1 MASSARIVLIE
12 DHAILRDGLRALL
25 EMEPQLQVV
34 GEAGS
39 AAEGARVARSC
50 NPTLVI
56 TDLAMPGGLGLRAI
70 EELRTACPQ
79 VRVLVL
85 TAYCTDEYIHAAL
98 NAGADGYVLKDASRA
113 ELLHAVRAV
122 ISGQKYFSEPV
133 SARLV
138 SSYLR
143 RNDPVTPGCP
153 RITERER
160 QVLTRVA
167 LGETNK
173 RVAMAL
179 RLSIK
184 TIEKH
189 RANLMRKLD
198 LHNTAAVTLFAVR
211 HGMLPA
217 SGTEETQRRETNAA
231 G

>member
-1 MASSARIVLIE
+1 
-12 DHAILRDGLRALL
+12 
-25 EMEPQLQVV
+25 
-34 GEAGS
+34 
-39 AAEGARVARSC
+39 
-50 NPTLVI
+50 
-56 TDLAMPGGLGLRAI
+56 
-70 EELRTACPQ
+70 
-79 VRVLVL
+79 VLVL

-113 ELLHAVRAV
+113 ELMHAVRV
-122 ISGQKYFSEPV
+122 VVSGQKYFSEPV

-138 SSYLR
+138 STYLR
-143 RNDPVTPGCP
+143 RNEPVAAGAP

-211 HGMLPA
+211 NGMLPA
-217 SGTEETQRRETNAA
+217 AEAEEAEPRESNA

>member
-1 MASSARIVLIE
+1 M
-12 DHAILRDGLRALL
+12 
-25 EMEPQLQVV
+25 
-34 GEAGS
+34 
-39 AAEGARVARSC
+39 
-50 NPTLVI
+50 
-56 TDLAMPGGLGLRAI
+56 
-70 EELRTACPQ
+70 
-79 VRVLVL
+79 
-85 TAYCTDEYIHAAL
+85 
-98 NAGADGYVLKDASRA
+98 
-113 ELLHAVRAV
+113 
-122 ISGQKYFSEPV
+122 

-143 RNDPVTPGCP
+143 RNEPVLPGSP
-153 RITERER
+153 HITERER

-211 HGMLPA
+211 NGMLPVGEA
-217 SGTEETQRRETNAA
+217 EEAERPESKAA

>member
-1 MASSARIVLIE
+1 MGPVLKLLFHFSAPFWPAWLANLGCGTGPVTLYWP
-12 DHAILRDGLRALL
+12 ALD
-25 EMEPQLQVV
+25 
-34 GEAGS
+34 
-39 AAEGARVARSC
+39 GARGEPA
-50 NPTLVI
+50 
-56 TDLAMPGGLGLRAI
+56 
-70 EELRTACPQ
+70 
-79 VRVLVL
+79 VL
-85 TAYCTDEYIHAAL
+85 TAYCTDEYIHASL

-113 ELLHAVRAV
+113 ELMHAVRAV
-122 ISGQKYFSEPV
+122 IGGQKYFSEPV

-138 SSYLR
+138 SNYLR
-143 RNDPVTPGCP
+143 RNEPVMAGCP

-211 HGMLPA
+211 NGMLPMGEA
-217 SGTEETQRRETNAA
+217 EAAERREGN
-231 G
+231 GR

>member
-1 MASSARIVLIE
+1 
-12 DHAILRDGLRALL
+12 
-25 EMEPQLQVV
+25 
-34 GEAGS
+34 
-39 AAEGARVARSC
+39 
-50 NPTLVI
+50 
-56 TDLAMPGGLGLRAI
+56 
-70 EELRTACPQ
+70 
-79 VRVLVL
+79 
-85 TAYCTDEYIHAAL
+85 
-98 NAGADGYVLKDASRA
+98 
-113 ELLHAVRAV
+113 
-122 ISGQKYFSEPV
+122 
-133 SARLV
+133 V

-143 RNDPVTPGCP
+143 RNEPLMPGFP

-184 TIEKH
+184 TVEKH

-211 HGMLPA
+211 NGMLPVG
-217 SGTEETQRRETNAA
+217 STEDAERREGHAT